1 MMKYTLFRL
10 LAFSG
15 MRIGELIALE
25 WSDVDFASQSVSIN
39 KTLTLDKY
47 GQATVR
53 SPKTTNS
60 RRIVIERSC
69 WMM

>member
-25 WSDVDFASQSVSIN
+25 WSDVDFVSQSVSSFH
-39 KTLTLDKY
+39 K
-47 GQATVR
+47 
-53 SPKTTNS
+53 
-60 RRIVIERSC
+60 
-69 WMM
+69 